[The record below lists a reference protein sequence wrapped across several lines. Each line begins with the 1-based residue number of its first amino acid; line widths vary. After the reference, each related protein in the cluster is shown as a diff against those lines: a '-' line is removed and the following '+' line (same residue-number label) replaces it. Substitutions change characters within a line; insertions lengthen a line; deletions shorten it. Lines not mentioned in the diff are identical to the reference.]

1 MFAILKVILNALFFN
16 YDLNKAVSEPRLHN
30 QLSPNTT
37 VAEPEFDKVSV
48 TNSKQCWYIWLIA
61 GQCGV
66 LGDNPSTKN
75 PVTPEPLQLCQDR
88 HQGQCS
94 LYLPSGLRIM

>member
-48 TNSKQCWYIWLIA
+48 TNSKQC
-61 GQCGV
+61 
-66 LGDNPSTKN
+66 
-75 PVTPEPLQLCQDR
+75 
-88 HQGQCS
+88 
-94 LYLPSGLRIM
+94 